1 MEADIQKQQRL
12 EEKRQEKAFEQTMIE
27 SPMGGIYEAQAAAE
41 PGESVVFKTM
51 NLLSGSSRGPGGSQM
66 IPVEYL
72 GHRWW
77 KF

>member
-1 MEADIQKQQRL
+1 MEADVQKQQRL
-12 EEKRQEKAFEQTMIE
+12 VEKRQEKAFEQAMIE

-51 NLLSGSSRGPGGSQM
+51 NLLSGSGRGPGESQM